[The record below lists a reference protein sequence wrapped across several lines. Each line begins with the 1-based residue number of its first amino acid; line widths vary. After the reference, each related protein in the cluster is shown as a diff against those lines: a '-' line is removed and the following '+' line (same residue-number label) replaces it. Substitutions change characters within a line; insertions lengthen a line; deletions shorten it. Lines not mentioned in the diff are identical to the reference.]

1 MLDWAIV
8 AARMLQYASVL
19 TLFGSSLFF
28 LYGLDVEPTSAPV
41 PHQVWPRRILLIA
54 SIGALAASMLWLMA
68 ETASLT
74 GDAKNAVDWASLWS
88 IVSDTGFGRSGALR
102 MGALALSAMLLLVLP
117 NSRRLWTLQALLG
130 GALVASFAW
139 TGHGSMDAGAAGL
152 LHRGSDVL
160 HLLAAGIWIGALLPL
175 SLLIGCSIATQP
187 RSDTRVVALALQR
200 FSRVGAVVVSIL
212 ILSGLVNS
220 WFLIGA
226 THWRELFTTAY
237 GRSLIVKLALFALML
252 VLAVLNRYRLSPA
265 LTASLETPEP
275 RVRALQG
282 LRRSVSAEMVLAL
295 LVIAV
300 VALLGT
306 LEPPVSQ

>member
-8 AARMLQYASVL
+8 AARMLQYACVL
-19 TLFGSSLFF
+19 TLFGSALFF
-28 LYGLDVEPTSAPV
+28 LYGLDMEPTSAPV
-41 PHQVWPRRILLIA
+41 PYHVWPRRILLIA
-54 SIGALAASMLWLMA
+54 SIGALAASMPWLMA

-74 GDAKNAVDWASLWS
+74 GDAKNALDWPSLWS

-102 MGALALSAMLLLVLP
+102 VGALALSATLLLVLP
-117 NSRRLWTLQALLG
+117 NSRRLWGLQALLG
-130 GALVASFAW
+130 GTLVASFAW
-139 TGHGSMDAGAAGL
+139 TGHGSMDVGAAGL

-187 RSDTRVVALALQR
+187 RSDPRVVALALQR
-200 FSRVGAVVVSIL
+200 FSKVGAAVVSIL

-226 THWRELFTTAY
+226 PHWRELFTTAY

-252 VLAVLNRYRLSPA
+252 VLAVLNRYRFSPA